1 MNQTTECTPLTA
13 AILEI
18 RAYVQIQTVI
28 TGKMLHPGRLLAI
41 DLVIGKDV
49 SESIRFK
56 DAHWLLPYIEETVR
70 VKANADFL
78 ALMKSD
84 PTIKH
89 HVGGVR
95 WKVGVMN
102 PEYDFK

>member
-1 MNQTTECTPLTA
+1 MNQAAECTPLTA
-13 AILEI
+13 KVLEI

-28 TGKMLHPGRLLAI
+28 TGKMLHPGRLLVF
-41 DLVIGKDV
+41 DLEIGKYV
-49 SESIRFK
+49 SESIRYK
-56 DAHWLLPYIEETVR
+56 NPAWLKPFIEEAVR
-70 VKANADFL
+70 ERAQKEFL

-84 PTIKH
+84 PTVKH

-102 PEYDFK
+102 PEYEFK